1 MAACRTCEL
10 VQRRDEGGAPPWDL
24 IVRTPSWDLVHA
36 FGTSVEG
43 WLVLVLRRHL
53 TALADLSDAEAATL
67 GPLIR
72 STSIALRDVLGCE
85 KTYVVQFAEHEE
97 HPHVHV
103 HVIARMPDQPDDMQG
118 PRIFSRAGVADEG
131 AVPET
136 RMNEIALAIRAQLD
150 PATGLLR
157 AAPA

>member
-10 VQRRDEGGAPPWDL
+10 IQRRDDGAAPPWDL
-24 IVRTPSWDLVHA
+24 IVRTPSWDIVHA

-53 TALADLSDAEAATL
+53 TALADLDEVEAAEL

-72 STSIALRDVLGCE
+72 STSIALRDALGCV
-85 KTYVVQFAEHEE
+85 KTYVAQFAEHEQ

-118 PRIFSRAGVADEG
+118 PRIFTRAGVADED
-131 AVPET
+131 AVPEA
-136 RMNEIALAIRAQLD
+136 RMNEIALAVREHLTARD
-150 PATGLLR
+150 G
-157 AAPA
+157 

>member
-10 VQRRDEGGAPPWDL
+10 VQRRDAGDAPPWDL
-24 IVRTPSWDLVHA
+24 IVRTPTWDIVHA

-53 TALADLSDAEAATL
+53 TALADLSEAEAAEL

-72 STSIALRDVLGCE
+72 STSIALREVVACE
-85 KTYVVQFAEHEE
+85 KTYVVQFAEHEQ

-103 HVIARMPDQPDDMQG
+103 HVIARMPDQPDDAQG
-118 PRIFSRAGVADEG
+118 PRIFSRAGVADED
-131 AVPET
+131 AVPEA
-136 RMNEIALAIRAQLD
+136 RMNEIALAVRALLHVES
-150 PATGLLR
+150 GLLR
-157 AAPA
+157 A